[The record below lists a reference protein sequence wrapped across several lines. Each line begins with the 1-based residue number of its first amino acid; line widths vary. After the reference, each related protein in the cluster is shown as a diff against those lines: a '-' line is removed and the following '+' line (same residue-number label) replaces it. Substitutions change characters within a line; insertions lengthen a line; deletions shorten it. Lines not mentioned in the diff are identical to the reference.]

1 MHQYPLYFSSY
12 GEIEPL
18 CCALG
23 FPIRD
28 RNLSDSRSASRE
40 EKENIQTREKRS
52 DLSSWPGRQWSP
64 VFVKFTVSGLSWCS
78 CWQALGKDK
87 GEIALLFQVQVE
99 IIAFYLILLGT
110 GTSSGGRFS
119 RKGFKYPNLFV

>member
-1 MHQYPLYFSSY
+1 MLFEIPIHASISHIFVLLWSFR
-12 GEIEPL
+12 EIEPL

-28 RNLSDSRSASRE
+28 KNLSDSRSASRE

-64 VFVKFTVSGLSWCS
+64 VFVKFTVSGVDGVR
-78 CWQALGKDK
+78 A
-87 GEIALLFQVQVE
+87 
-99 IIAFYLILLGT
+99 
-110 GTSSGGRFS
+110 GRLWLKTKE
-119 RKGFKYPNLFV
+119 R